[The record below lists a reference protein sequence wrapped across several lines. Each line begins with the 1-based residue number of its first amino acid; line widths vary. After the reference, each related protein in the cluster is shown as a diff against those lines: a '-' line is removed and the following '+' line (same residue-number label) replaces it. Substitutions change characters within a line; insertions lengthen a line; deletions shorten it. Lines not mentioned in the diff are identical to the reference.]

1 LAASTPT
8 SAGRN
13 PAIWVFWALAGYWAL
28 QAVVALQSVLMAF
41 AAACFFAA
49 ILEAPVRALGRRGL
63 RRSVAVALL
72 AVAFVLGSIAL
83 VWAFAKPIADQVKV
97 VAHDAPRYGSAL
109 EAKAQQVSEAV
120 PWLRAQVEGIEI
132 GKAVSAA
139 GKQALPTVGRASASV
154 LTSLVLLF
162 LTAVVTLYIAAAP
175 RGLVRGLVR
184 LTPPDRR
191 RLALRIVS
199 GIVRQIE
206 VWAKA
211 TLWLMVLIGVV
222 CGVGL
227 WAMGVRSPLLFG
239 ILAGIGEGIPT
250 VGPILSAVPPILV
263 TLVDD
268 PGKAAWVGLL
278 YLVVQQVEQQ
288 VFVPRIMSSALRLH
302 PASVLFFV
310 AVMGALMG
318 PVGLLFATP
327 LCASVKV
334 VYDELRRD
342 AARRRPAGA
351 AGTEA

>member
-1 LAASTPT
+1 MASSTST
-8 SAGRN
+8 SAGHC
-13 PAIWVFWALAGYWAL
+13 PAHWVVWALVGYWTL

-63 RRSVAVALL
+63 PRTSAVALL
-72 AVAFVLGSIAL
+72 ATAFVCSAIAL
-83 VWAFAKPIADQVKV
+83 TWAFAKPIADQVMV
-97 VAHDAPRYGSAL
+97 VAHDAPRYGAAL
-109 EAKAQQVSEAV
+109 EAKAQQVSDAV

-132 GKAVSAA
+132 GKAVSAV
-139 GKQALPTVGRASASV
+139 GRQALPSVGRASASF
-154 LTSLVLLF
+154 LSSLVLLF

-175 RGLVRGLVR
+175 RQLVRGMVMLAA
-184 LTPPDRR
+184 PSRR
-191 RLALRIVS
+191 RLVLRIVF
-199 GIVRQIE
+199 GVVRQIE
-206 VWAKA
+206 TWARA

-222 CGVGL
+222 CGLGL

-250 VGPILSAVPPILV
+250 VGPIFSAIPPILV

-268 PGKAAWVGLL
+268 PGKALWVGVL

-288 VFVPRIMSSALRLH
+288 VFVPRIMSSALKLH

-310 AVMGALMG
+310 AIMGALMG

-334 VYDELRRD
+334 VYDEVRLD
-342 AARRRPAGA
+342 AARRRMAETTGSRA
-351 AGTEA
+351 